1 MKRYSSGHKSHHK
14 HKRSFLKSLLRTIGI
29 GKKKYRGHQSS
40 RGDGLV
46 TTKKKTRKSRSK
58 SKTVSLSLFK
68 GLTKNKPHR
77 ESRSVNY
84 YKREIDSDQLSSN
97 PEGNS
102 EKVLHDN
109 PSHKSKSKYKR
120 AIKRHKLREKR
131 KRLKLKWTKNW
142 QDTLYYLN
150 LRRQPYDPFSKKDHR
165 IQDKKAKIMTIRQY
179 AVYIFNSTVLFLIAY
194 VVAYLTYQ
202 LTVIFV
208 ASIYGIDSV
217 LYYYE
222 VFFSIGNGSPL
233 WTPFNIILITLSG
246 PIVSLILG
254 LVYYKLFLPRD
265 GFGPVTRLFFLW
277 LSFHSFNMFF
287 GAYAAGT
294 ITDQGFGYVAN
305 WLHLPVVVKFA
316 FAMISLFILMVI
328 GYNATKPLLETSN
341 SYHRVNS
348 KNRNYFILNQAIIPW
363 ILGGVIL
370 ILIKIPNKNPQHVNI
385 IVYDLIII
393 GSLAFAIIPT
403 FFNKTVK
410 PDNLRFKSSK
420 RMKFVWLYM
429 LIAILLIV
437 AYRLGLDNGLHFI
450 IRIMF
455 RVAPYG

>member
-1 MKRYSSGHKSHHK
+1 MPVKQQKDMKRYSSGHKSHHK
-14 HKRSFLKSLLRTIGI
+14 RKRSFLESLLRKIGI
-29 GKKKYRGHQSS
+29 G
-40 RGDGLV
+40 
-46 TTKKKTRKSRSK
+46 KKKTRKSRSK
-58 SKTVSLSLFK
+58 RKTVSLSLFK
-68 GLTKNKPHR
+68 GLTKKKPSR

-84 YKREIDSDQLSSN
+84 YKREIDSDQLASN

-102 EKVLHDN
+102 EKVLHN
-109 PSHKSKSKYKR
+109 TPSHKSKSKYKR
-120 AIKRHKLREKR
+120 AIKQTKWRERR

-142 QDTLYYLN
+142 QDTLYFLN
-150 LRRQPYDPFSKKDHR
+150 LRRQPFDPFSKKDHR
-165 IQDKKAKIMTIRQY
+165 IQDKKARIMTLRQF

-208 ASIYGIDSV
+208 ASFYGIDGV

-222 VFFSIGNGSPL
+222 VFFPIGNGSPL

-305 WLHLPVVVKFA
+305 WLHLPVVIKFA
-316 FAMISLFILMVI
+316 LAMISLFVLMVI